1 MSENHGDTPRIT
13 EKTCASCGKTK
24 PAFKFK
30 RLLTLAQTRARGG
43 IGKRRMEVISKL
55 CTECRALKAK
65 PIGKLT
71 AKELRNLNTDGVI
84 SDVELRVRLD
94 KIKERAKTNMARGT
108 AKAWDSRFVLAW
120 SFYVDACEA
129 ELKRSQA
136 ALRHLRRDDNH
147 PELLDFYTAY
157 VHALRIAKFT
167 MQSNARKRKPPT
179 THKPPLKKTPNKKP
193 KDTLNPSANEIAQT
207 HAPLACNYPR
217 YIPDPVR
224 RVLYSKW
231 DGVPPMSRSSGRR
244 VEPEAVFWREPEE
257 AVIHPVSPNKTK
269 GEVND

>member
-1 MSENHGDTPRIT
+1 MT
-13 EKTCASCGKTK
+13 EKERGHAVPNRICTSCGVEK

-43 IGKRRMEVISKL
+43 IGKRRMEVVSKL
-55 CTECRALKAK
+55 CTECRAGRAK
-65 PIGKLT
+65 PIGKLS
-71 AKELRNLNTDGVI
+71 AKELITRNSNDEL
-84 SDVELRVRLD
+84 SDMELRIRLD
-94 KIKERAKTNMARGT
+94 KLKERAKTNMARGT
-108 AKAWDSRFVLAW
+108 AKAWDNRFVLAW
-120 SFYVDACEA
+120 SFYIDACDT

-136 ALRHLRRDDNH
+136 ALRHLRRDDNQ

-167 MQSNARKRKPPT
+167 MQSNARKRIPPIT
-179 THKPPLKKTPNKKP
+179 PKK
-193 KDTLNPSANEIAQT
+193 TLNPSTHQITQI

-231 DGVPPMSRSSGRR
+231 DGVPPKSRSSGRR
-244 VEPEAVFWREPEE
+244 VEPEAVFWREPEKNGDT
-257 AVIHPVSPNKTK
+257 VSPSTK
-269 GEVND
+269 GESE